1 MSLLTIRRI
10 FTCAEDCLQDAG
22 RPLERVKRTVVVCAV
37 IANPYAGRYVEDLS
51 EWINEVSPT
60 LGELLAKTAVDL
72 LGQPVE
78 AYGKAA
84 IVGIDGEVETGSAII
99 HTLKFGDPLRNRVN
113 GRSLLP
119 AVEKVGPPGCT
130 FDIPLK
136 HKDDDHT
143 RSHHQTYTVSIP
155 DAPARNE
162 IVVGLA
168 VSNSGRPHARI
179 GEFGQELGSKK

>member
-1 MSLLTIRRI
+1 MGLLTIRRI
-10 FTCAEDCLQDAG
+10 FSCAEECLEDAG
-22 RPLERVKRTVVVCAV
+22 RPLARVKRTVVVCAV
-37 IANPYAGRYVEDLS
+37 ISNPYAGWFVDDLS
-51 EWINEVSPT
+51 EWISEVSPQ
-60 LGELLAKTAVDL
+60 LGELLAKRAVEL

-84 IVGIDGEVETGSAII
+84 IVGMDGEVETGSAII
-99 HTLKFGDPLRNRVN
+99 HTLRFGDPLRSRVN

-155 DAPARNE
+155 GAPARDE
-162 IVVGLA
+162 IIVGLA

-179 GEFGQELGSKK
+179 GEYGQELGNRK